1 MTQRDDIIA
10 LLPALAAKFIEAWD
24 NSPFG
29 KANNSTPRDYQIA
42 FDIGPKYV
50 RIISFS
56 NETSFGGQRTCNGFV
71 ALQDVTTKN
80 GSCKAGDL
88 LKCATWKAPTL
99 NFSRGSIFD
108 LANATSI
115 RWTGIL

>member
-10 LLPALAAKFIEAWD
+10 LLPALEAKFKAAW
-24 NSPFG
+24 NEWATRAG
-29 KANNSTPRDYQIA
+29 STSEYNIA
-42 FDIGPKYV
+42 FDIGSKYV
-50 RIISFS
+50 RIWKFGDGKYD
-56 NETSFGGQRTCNGFV
+56 GGQRTCNGFV

-80 GSCKAGDL
+80 GRCKAGDL
-88 LKCATWKAPTL
+88 LKCATWKAPAL